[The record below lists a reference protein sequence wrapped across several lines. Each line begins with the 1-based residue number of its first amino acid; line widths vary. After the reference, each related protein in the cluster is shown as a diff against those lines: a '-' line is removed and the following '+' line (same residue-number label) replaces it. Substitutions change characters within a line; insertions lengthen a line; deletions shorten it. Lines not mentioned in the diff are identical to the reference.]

1 MAHKQDRHNCSV
13 MINMKMY
20 LSDLNHWKIQV
31 TNDHVE
37 EGILWT
43 LPQEKRINEVT
54 RDQIIA
60 SFSGER
66 PQEAEDDGMIQIM
79 PLGEDKKR
87 CSKYMASMK
96 RRRKMKTYNARNDNK
111 QVEIHTPS
119 STASCT
125 SNCVEPN
132 KSVVY
137 SYSTYKFV
145 EASSL
150 HGNLHNKCP
159 ATKIVPASP
168 RCLSQETIIYAE
180 AP

>member
-1 MAHKQDRHNCSV
+1 MAHKQDRHNCNV

-31 TNDHVE
+31 TGDHVE

-54 RDQIIA
+54 RDRIIA
-60 SFSGER
+60 TFSGER
-66 PQEAEDDGMIQIM
+66 LHEPEDGEIKIM
-79 PLGEDKKR
+79 PLGEDRKR

-96 RRRKMKTYNARNDNK
+96 RRRRMKTYNARNDNE

-132 KSVVY
+132 KSVIY

-150 HGNLHNKCP
+150 LGNLHSERP
-159 ATKIVPASP
+159 VTKIVPASP
-168 RCLSQETIIYAE
+168 RLLSQETIIYAE